1 MKNMAVKLKN
11 TKRIVFIINPN
22 AGLSSKKEIK
32 DKILVFFKKKQK
44 AVTVKFTK
52 KVGDAKEWAEKYSKM
67 DSIESVV
74 AVGGDG
80 TVNEVANGIGIS
92 GKKMGIIRGGSG
104 NGLARHLGIPILLKK
119 ALEVIY
125 ESNSVP
131 MDMMDINNRY
141 SVNVSGVGF
150 DAIVANKF
158 QNVET
163 RGPVSYVRIIL
174 TEFSSFKAQDYHI
187 IVDGK
192 LMNIKAYLVSFANSS
207 QFGNNALISKTASV
221 TDGYIDLC
229 IIKPF
234 PKVASPIVIER
245 LMTGRLDSS
254 KYMEVIKA
262 KEIVLKQTSSVYH
275 IDGDAIEGGN
285 ILKIKLIHSVL
296 NIIIP
301 KNKINKI

>member
-1 MKNMAVKLKN
+1 MAVKLEN
-11 TKRIVFIINPN
+11 AKRIVFIINPN
-22 AGLSSKKEIK
+22 SGLSSKKEIK
-32 DKILVFFKKKQK
+32 DKILVFFEKKQK
-44 AVTVKFTK
+44 PVIVKFTK
-52 KVGDAKEWAEKYSKM
+52 KVGDATEWAEKYSKM
-67 DSIESVV
+67 DDIESIV

-125 ESNSVP
+125 ESNSVAI
-131 MDMMDINNRY
+131 DMMDINNRY

-187 IVDGK
+187 IADGK
-192 LMNIKAYLVSFANSS
+192 VMNIKAYLVSFANSS
-207 QFGNNALISKTASV
+207 QFGNNALISKSASV

-262 KEIVLKQTSSVYH
+262 KEIILKQKSSVYH

-285 ILKIKLIHSVL
+285 LLKIKLIHLAL